1 MSKNG
6 LTSRYFYAII
16 SKFVT
21 TSAAIAQPVERI
33 LGKDEVASSNLASSS
48 KKEPRPSGL
57 GSFFAAPDLNH
68 LNAARTS
75 AAAEGSTEANLNFC
89 PSHAGA
95 KMQTN
100 LASSSRKHSL
110 RNSGINRSIRR
121 RRRPPYI
128 IRSLDPLPQCP
139 RPSGLGSF
147 FAAPDLNHLNAART
161 SAAAEGSTEANL
173 NFCPSHAG
181 AKMQTN
187 LAGSSPILLEGSF
200 VFSIGCRGRSS
211 ASPPTFLFIRILVFA

>member
-89 PSHAGA
+89 HSHAGA
-95 KMQTN
+95 KMQ
-100 LASSSRKHSL
+100 
-110 RNSGINRSIRR
+110 
-121 RRRPPYI
+121 P
-128 IRSLDPLPQCP
+128 
-139 RPSGLGSF
+139 
-147 FAAPDLNHLNAART
+147 
-161 SAAAEGSTEANL
+161 
-173 NFCPSHAG
+173 
-181 AKMQTN
+181 N
-187 LAGSSPILLEGSF
+187 LAGSLIDALKYSHPQTGGRYFFSQTSLLMLIRYRSF
-200 VFSIGCRGRSS
+200 
-211 ASPPTFLFIRILVFA
+211 L

>member
-1 MSKNG
+1 MATCS
-6 LTSRYFYAII
+6 I
-16 SKFVT
+16 
-21 TSAAIAQPVERI
+21 P
-33 LGKDEVASSNLASSS
+33 
-48 KKEPRPSGL
+48 
-57 GSFFAAPDLNH
+57 
-68 LNAARTS
+68 ARWDRL
-75 AAAEGSTEANLNFC
+75 LNFC

-173 NFCPSHAG
+173 NFCHSHAG
-181 AKMQTN
+181 AKMQPN
-187 LAGSSPILLEGSF
+187 LAGSLIDALKYSHPQTGGRYFFSQTSLLMLIRYRSF
-200 VFSIGCRGRSS
+200 
-211 ASPPTFLFIRILVFA
+211 L